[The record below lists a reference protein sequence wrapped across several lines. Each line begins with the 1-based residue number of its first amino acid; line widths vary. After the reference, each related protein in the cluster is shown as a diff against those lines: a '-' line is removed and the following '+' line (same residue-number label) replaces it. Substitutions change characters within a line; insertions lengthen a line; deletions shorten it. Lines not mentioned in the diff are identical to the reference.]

1 MKKAPLQCGN
11 TGEEPKGG
19 QLVRYHMGTWYYRGK
34 RYATLH
40 QALVDAWQ

>member
-1 MKKAPLQCGN
+1 MKKAPLQWAN
-11 TGEEPKGG
+11 TGEGPKGG

-40 QALVDAWQ
+40 QALVEAWK